1 MTTFDETAKPAAEV
15 NNDKDVEMPD
25 QKESE
30 EQPAEKDA
38 QQLSGG
44 EQEAAKTP
52 KVVVSDNQNKEE
64 DKKIDL
70 DTLYPMF
77 WGLQA
82 YFSAPTKVFDPQ
94 HFATFK
100 TGLESTISA
109 FKNINTDLE
118 NQSTTRSSEELRKSM
133 KRKRTSDEPEIA
145 SSFNP
150 KYLTSRDLFDLEV
163 WKFEKHLSLLP
174 ELTRVCRSTI
184 PRSEG
189 TFLCRP

>member
-1 MTTFDETAKPAAEV
+1 MTTFDETAKPAAEE
-15 NNDKDVEMPD
+15 NNDKDVEMSD
-25 QKESE
+25 QKEPE
-30 EQPAEKDA
+30 EQPAEKDS
-38 QQLSGG
+38 QQPSGG
-44 EQEAAKTP
+44 EQETAKTP
-52 KVVVSDNQNKEE
+52 KVVISDNQSKEADE
-64 DKKIDL
+64 KIDL

-118 NQSTTRSSEELRKSM
+118 NQSTRSSEELRKSM

-163 WKFEKHLSLLP
+163 WEFERHILFLP
-174 ELTRVCRSTI
+174 ELMRMYRSMI
-184 PRSEG
+184 RRSEG

>member
-1 MTTFDETAKPAAEV
+1 MTTFDETAKPSAQE
-15 NNDKDVEMPD
+15 NNDKDVEMSD

-38 QQLSGG
+38 QQASGG

-52 KVVVSDNQNKEE
+52 KVVISDNQNKDEE
-64 DKKIDL
+64 KKIDL

-163 WKFEKHLSLLP
+163 WEVERNTLLSP
-174 ELTRVCRSTI
+174 ELTRVCRSMI
-184 PRSEG
+184 RRSEG

>member
-1 MTTFDETAKPAAEV
+1 MTTFDETAKPSAQE
-15 NNDKDVEMPD
+15 NNDKDVEMSD

-38 QQLSGG
+38 QQASGG

-52 KVVVSDNQNKEE
+52 KVVISDNQNKDEE
-64 DKKIDL
+64 KKLDL

-163 WKFEKHLSLLP
+163 WEVERNTLLSP
-174 ELTRVCRSTI
+174 ELTLVCRSMI
-184 PRSEG
+184 QRSEG